1 MAALNLVKECGVEN
15 KQIKVV
21 NKYLG
26 ILCYFLLKLLCRCS
40 LRQQV
45 IRDVP
50 CEESVIINTKK

>member
-1 MAALNLVKECGVEN
+1 MAALNLVKERGVEN

-40 LRQQV
+40 FT
-45 IRDVP
+45 
-50 CEESVIINTKK
+50 SASY